1 MRKSY
6 KFTLRNQKNFSAVY
20 NRGKSKGSKYV
31 VVLYRRNNKDVSRL
45 AYVASKKVGNSV
57 QRNRARRLMRE
68 AYRTM
73 SKHIVPGY
81 DVIFVARNS
90 INDCKCG
97 EVQRSM
103 FGAIRAAG
111 LFEDGKTCNT

>member
-6 KFTLRNQKNFSAVY
+6 KLTLRNQRSFVAVY
-20 NRGKSKGSKYV
+20 NRGKSKGC
-31 VVLYRRNNKDVSRL
+31 RF

-73 SKHIVPGY
+73 DRRIAPGY
-81 DVIFVARNS
+81 DVIFVARNG
-90 INDCKCG
+90 ITDCKCD
-97 EVQRSM
+97 EVRRSM

-111 LFEDGKTCNT
+111 LFEA

>member
-31 VVLYRRNNKDVSRL
+31 VVLYRKNNLDLTRI

-57 QRNRARRLMRE
+57 QRNRSRPA
-68 AYRTM
+68 A
-73 SKHIVPGY
+73 V
-81 DVIFVARNS
+81 N
-90 INDCKCG
+90 
-97 EVQRSM
+97 
-103 FGAIRAAG
+103 RAAVCRRIKG
-111 LFEDGKTCNT
+111 NCIASFIMRIKRDITLNVPVT

>member
-6 KFTLRNQKNFSAVY
+6 KVTLRNQRSFVAVY
-20 NRGKSKGSKYV
+20 NRGKSKGCRHAV
-31 VVLYRRNNKDVSRL
+31 ILYKKNGLDYSRF

-73 SKHIVPGY
+73 NRSIVPGY
-81 DVIFVARNS
+81 DVIFVARNGITES
-90 INDCKCG
+90 KCDD
-97 EVQRSM
+97 VRKAM

-111 LFEDGKTCNT
+111 LFEA

>member
-6 KFTLRNQKNFSAVY
+6 KLTLRNQKNFVAVY
-20 NRGKSKGSKYV
+20 NRGKSKGCRFA
-31 VVLYRRNNKDVSRL
+31 VVLYKKNGLPHSRF

-73 SKHIVPGY
+73 NRRIAPGY
-81 DVIFVARNS
+81 DVIFVARNGIDQS
-90 INDCKCG
+90 KCD
-97 EVQRSM
+97 EVRKAM

-111 LFEDGKTCNT
+111 MFEE

>member
-6 KFTLRNQKNFSAVY
+6 KLTLRNQKNFVTVY

-31 VVLYRRNNKDVSRL
+31 VIIYRKNNFDYSRVAFVS
-45 AYVASKKVGNSV
+45 SKKVGNSV
-57 QRNRARRLMRE
+57 QRNRSRRLMRE

-73 SKHIVPGY
+73 NRKIKPGY
-81 DVIFVARNS
+81 DVIFVARNT
-90 INDCKCG
+90 INGKKCD

-103 FGAIRAAG
+103 FGVLRAAE
-111 LFEDGKTCNT
+111 LFK

>member
-6 KFTLRNQKNFSAVY
+6 KLTLRNQRSFVAVY
-20 NRGKSKGSKYV
+20 IRGKSKGCRFA
-31 VVLYRRNNKDVSRL
+31 VVLYKKNGLDYSRF

-73 SKHIVPGY
+73 DRRIAPGY
-81 DVIFVARNS
+81 DVIFVARNG
-90 INDCKCG
+90 ITDCKCD
-97 EVQRSM
+97 EVRRAM

-111 LFEDGKTCNT
+111 LFEA

>member
-6 KFTLRNQKNFSAVY
+6 KLTLRNQKNFVTVY

-31 VVLYRRNNKDVSRL
+31 VVLYRKNNLDYSRF

-57 QRNRARRLMRE
+57 QRNRSRRLMRE

-73 SKHIVPGY
+73 NRQIKPGY
-81 DVIFVARNS
+81 DVIFVARNT
-90 INDCKCG
+90 INCAKCND
-97 EVQRSM
+97 VQRSM
-103 FGAIRAAG
+103 FGAIRAAE
-111 LFEDGKTCNT
+111 LFD

>member
-6 KFTLRNQKNFSAVY
+6 KLTIRQQKHFDAVY
-20 NRGKSKGSKYV
+20 KHGKSKGSRNV
-31 VVLYRRNNKDVSRL
+31 VVLYRKNGLDYSRM

-73 SKHIVPGY
+73 DGRIAKGY
-81 DVIFVARNS
+81 DVILVARQE
-90 INDCKCG
+90 INGKKCN
-97 EVQRSM
+97 EVQRSLY
-103 FGAIRAAG
+103 GVLRAEE
-111 LFEDGKTCNT
+111 LLEKL

>member
-6 KFTLRNQKNFSAVY
+6 KLTLRNQKNFVAVY
-20 NRGKSKGSKYV
+20 NRGKSKGCRFA
-31 VVLYRRNNKDVSRL
+31 VVLYKKNGLPHSRF

-73 SKHIVPGY
+73 NRRIAPGY
-81 DVIFVARNS
+81 DVIFVARNGIDQS
-90 INDCKCG
+90 KCD
-97 EVQRSM
+97 EVRKAI

-111 LFEDGKTCNT
+111 LFEE